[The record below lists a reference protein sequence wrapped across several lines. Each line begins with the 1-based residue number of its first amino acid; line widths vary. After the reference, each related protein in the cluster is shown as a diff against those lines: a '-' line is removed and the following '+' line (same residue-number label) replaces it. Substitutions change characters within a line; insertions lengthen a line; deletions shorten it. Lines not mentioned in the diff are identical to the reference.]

1 LDKKRL
7 TLITLAHIVTDSYGG
22 WIPILLP
29 MLSGQYGIQLAASF
43 PAIMALL
50 GNFPQPFFGHYFD
63 KTKKS
68 LLWLAPL
75 GAALFAGTFIF
86 IDSYFL
92 RALFLGLAGLSIG
105 AFHPEATHIARSS
118 GGEKKELSASIF
130 LAGGTTGFALG
141 ALGCGALLHFFK
153 LPGLLIGI
161 IPGLAASVMLLA
173 KKDTVSGRQ
182 DETRGASVRE
192 FKQLN
197 KIPEFISMLAV
208 VTLVVSFQSL
218 VNTFLPSFLAL
229 RGFGE
234 LGKGLYTFFFVIPGS
249 IGGIIAGR
257 FVKEHGLKTLVV
269 ASQLLGIVSMV
280 CFIYMPYPWYLIFI
294 PLTGAFSL
302 CSFPALVSRSFKHL
316 PGNAGVAGG
325 AVIGLTWGV
334 AGILTQFAGF
344 LAGLAGG
351 ISGMYL
357 WLLLLPACGALLTLL
372 LKF

>member
-1 LDKKRL
+1 
-7 TLITLAHIVTDSYGG
+7 
-22 WIPILLP
+22 
-29 MLSGQYGIQLAASF
+29 
-43 PAIMALL
+43 MALL

-182 DETRGASVRE
+182 DETRAASVRE